1 MKVFKILFLLLITVL
16 VPLNAQVTY
25 FTNVSDKQ
33 IKTLQ
38 VKVAGEMFSDPFIE
52 LGGENRIEVNFDA
65 FNPGFGRYAY
75 NLVHCNADWTQ
86 SNLSPI
92 EYMNGFQG
100 DRKSVV

>member
-52 LGGENRIEVNFDA
+52 LGGENRIEVISMLLIRASGDTPIIWFIA
-65 FNPGFGRYAY
+65 TPIGR
-75 NLVHCNADWTQ
+75 NRIFPR
-86 SNLSPI
+86 LSI
-92 EYMNGFQG
+92 
-100 DRKSVV
+100 

>member
-52 LGGENRIEVNFDA
+52 LGGENRIEVSMLLIRASGDTPIIWFIA
-65 FNPGFGRYAY
+65 TPIGR
-75 NLVHCNADWTQ
+75 NRIFPR
-86 SNLSPI
+86 LSI
-92 EYMNGFQG
+92 
-100 DRKSVV
+100 

>member
-38 VKVAGEMFSDPFIE
+38 VKGCGERLPIDSS
-52 LGGENRIEVNFDA
+52 NWVVRIVSRLISMLLIRA
-65 FNPGFGRYAY
+65 LAQR
-75 NLVHCNADWTQ
+75 L
-86 SNLSPI
+86 
-92 EYMNGFQG
+92 
-100 DRKSVV
+100 